1 MHPLNDTW
9 CLFDG
14 MYSMPL
20 LNWSNRDEDLTRSA
34 LTPYRLLE
42 PVASLSY
49 MGRSTL
55 RTC

>member
-1 MHPLNDTW
+1 
-9 CLFDG
+9 
-14 MYSMPL
+14 MPL

-49 MGRSTL
+49 GEVDS
-55 RTC
+55 